1 MPELASLRAGIE
13 RALRLSD
20 DTAAVLGI
28 CAAGAEMLPA
38 DGAAVTVMTSD
49 VQRETIYA
57 SDDVVAAVERAQ
69 YSLGEG
75 PSLLAFTRG
84 RPALVPDVSGGASS
98 SRWPVLAGELAALP
112 VGALFCFPM
121 RFGAISVGVLAFY
134 RRAAG
139 SLSAEDLALVLSVLD
154 LTTLALLEL
163 RDGTE
168 EFLLGRALAVDSL
181 SRRQVH
187 QATGVLMGQF
197 GVSVEAAFARLRA
210 HAFADGRD
218 IEEVAND
225 ILIGS
230 LRLAADASED

>member
-1 MPELASLRAGIE
+1 MAELASLRAGIE
-13 RALRLSD
+13 KALRFRD
-20 DTAAVLGI
+20 DTTAVIGI
-28 CAAGAEMLPA
+28 CAACAEVLPA

-57 SDDVVAAVERAQ
+57 SDDVIAAVERAQ

-84 RPALVPDVSGGASS
+84 RPALVPAVSERSTA

-121 RFGAISVGVLAFY
+121 RFGVMSVGVLTFY
-134 RRAAG
+134 RRSPG
-139 SLSAEDLALVLSVLD
+139 PLSAEDVALVLSVLD
-154 LTTLALLEL
+154 LTTLGLLEL
-163 RDGTE
+163 RGGSTD
-168 EFLLGRALAVDSL
+168 EFLLGRALAVDGL
-181 SRRQVH
+181 RRRQVH

-218 IEEVAND
+218 IEVVADD
-225 ILIGS
+225 ILIGR
-230 LRLAADASED
+230 LRLEADSC